1 MKVSLMAFNAILG
14 NNMETKVNNICMQAL
29 AACPDIVSDEALPKE
44 MHAVANAVAHQS
56 RDYKASAIIR
66 ETMENPDKA
75 PEKYKALKNALKCK
89 FLTNVFMTMAQ
100 NFESSGVGLFNEVV
114 LGHKFEPM
122 IALPDNQFG
131 SFILDQLKEAYA
143 QLGIV
148 DETFKTQH
156 VKFDPKGQKKIID
169 SE

>member
-14 NNMETKVNNICMQAL
+14 NNMETKVNNICIQAL
-29 AACPDIVSDEALPKE
+29 EACPAIISDEALPKE

-75 PEKYKALKNALKCK
+75 PEKYKALQNALKCK

-100 NFESSGVGLFNEVV
+100 NFEASGIGLFNEIV
-114 LGHKFEPM
+114 LGHKFEPVIM
-122 IALPDNQFG
+122 LPDNQFG
-131 SFILDQLKEAYA
+131 SFILDQLKDTYVK
-143 QLGIV
+143 LGIV
-148 DETFKTQH
+148 NETFQTQH
-156 VKFDPKGQKKIID
+156 VKFDAKGQKKIID